1 MPHLNRLGRGT
12 GCTGM
17 VGQFSPGGHFC
28 LGPEIQPDRGSVR
41 RTRSGLCA
49 KVEII
54 PKGRWHALF
63 QPLGAGDLLQGNGWS
78 IFAWGAVFGW
88 EPRSS
93 LSEDWSLACPISTV
107 GPRGPTAGEWLVNF
121 RLAGSF
127 WLGAEI
133 QPDRGSARGTC
144 CRGMVGQFWLGG
156 IFASDPRFSMSEDR
170 LHQVETVYVRVEI
183 MPKVGDLLQ
192 GNRWANL
199 AWGAI
204 FGWDPRSSLSE
215 DFAPGQNCVS
225 LASPISTVGLRGLTA
240 GEWLVNFWLGGIFA
254 SDPRFSMS
262 EDRSHQVETVWLA
275 CLILTVGPRGPAAGQ
290 SLGKSRLGG
299 NFWLGPKIQPDRGSV
314 PRTTSELR
322 GGPAAGEWLVNF
334 WLGGIFASD
343 PRFSMSEDRSHQVE
357 TVYVRV
363 DIMPKVGDLLQGN
376 RWANLAWGAIFG
388 WDPRSSLSEDFAPGQ
403 NCVEGLK
410 SCLWVNN
417 MPYFNHWCR
426 GNACLT
432 STFGAGEPAAG
443 KWLVNFRLVKIGPL
457 HKVET
462 VWKRFTS
469 CLRVVSMPR
478 LERWGRGICCRAM
491 VGQISPGGQ
500 FLVGTRDPA

>member
-170 LHQVETVYVRVEI
+170 LHQVETVYGTCCRAIVGQISPGGQFLAGTRDPACLKISHQVKTVVGIPHLNCWAQGAHCRGMVGQFLAGGHFCLGPEI
-183 MPKVGDLLQ
+183 QHERGSV
-192 GNRWANL
+192 
-199 AWGAI
+199 
-204 FGWDPRSSLSE
+204 
-215 DFAPGQNCVS
+215 APGRNCVS
-225 LASPISTVGLRGLTA
+225 
-240 GEWLVNFWLGGIFA
+240 
-254 SDPRFSMS
+254 
-262 EDRSHQVETVWLA
+262 